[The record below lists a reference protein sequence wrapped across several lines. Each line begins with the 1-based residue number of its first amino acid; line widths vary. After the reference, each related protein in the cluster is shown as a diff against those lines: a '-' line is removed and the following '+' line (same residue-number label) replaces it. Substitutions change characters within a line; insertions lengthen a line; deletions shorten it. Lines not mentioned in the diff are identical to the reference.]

1 MSTETVSKKLFTL
14 DEYHRMEEAG
24 ILPETGRFE
33 LIRGEIIEIAMPGS
47 AHSGR
52 VNRLNRLFTSKL
64 GDSVV
69 VSVQNPVALGLFSEP
84 LPDLTLLRPRPDFYT
99 ECHPG
104 PEDILL
110 AVEVSDTTLKY
121 DSGIKAALYAEFGIP
136 EYWVLDVIQDVLI
149 VQTSP
154 SDRQYLRTAV
164 LRRGETL
171 CPQKLPATVF
181 STDEILG

>member
-14 DEYHRMEEAG
+14 DEYHRMGEAG
-24 ILPETGRFE
+24 ILPQTGRFE

-64 GDSVV
+64 GDFVI
-69 VSVQNPVALGLFSEP
+69 VSVQNPVALGVFSEP
-84 LPDLTLLRPRPDFYT
+84 LPDSTLLKPRPDFYT
-99 ECHPG
+99 ERHPG

-121 DSGIKAALYAEFGIP
+121 DSGTKAALYAEFGIP

-149 VQTSP
+149 VRMSP
-154 SDRQYLRTAV
+154 SDRQYLKTTV
-164 LRRGETL
+164 FRRGETL
-171 CPQKLPATVF
+171 RPQKLQDTLF
-181 STDEILG
+181 SADEILG